1 VVDVAKPEGGEPHTF
16 EASGSLE
23 LPTWK
28 VGEDVATRRAY
39 GDALAA
45 LGAARGDVVALDG
58 EVSNSTYAEIFR
70 DAHPD
75 RYFEMYIAEQQMV
88 AAAVG
93 LQVRKWVPFASTFA
107 AFLSRAYDF
116 IRMAAI
122 SQANIRLCGS
132 HAGVSIGEDGP
143 SQMALED
150 LAMFRALPGATV
162 LYPADG
168 NSTVKLVTAMCDLDG
183 ISYLRSTREATP
195 ALYGPDE
202 EFPVGGSKML
212 TRSDHDDVTLVGA
225 GVSLVQALAA
235 HDILGAEGIHARVID
250 AYSVKPIDAH
260 VLHEALAETGTIVVV
275 EDHHVEGG
283 LGDAVLSA
291 LAASGPMHGR
301 VVKLGVTGLPGSGT
315 PDELRAW
322 AGIDAASI
330 ADAARKAVAG

>member
-1 VVDVAKPEGGEPHTF
+1 LFGK
-16 EASGSLE
+16 
-23 LPTWK
+23 
-28 VGEDVATRRAY
+28 R
-39 GDALAA
+39 
-45 LGAARGDVVALDG
+45 
-58 EVSNSTYAEIFR
+58 
-70 DAHPD
+70 
-75 RYFEMYIAEQQMV
+75 
-88 AAAVG
+88 
-93 LQVRKWVPFASTFA
+93 
-107 AFLSRAYDF
+107 
-116 IRMAAI
+116 
-122 SQANIRLCGS
+122 
-132 HAGVSIGEDGP
+132 
-143 SQMALED
+143 
-150 LAMFRALPGATV
+150 
-162 LYPADG
+162 
-168 NSTVKLVTAMCDLDG
+168 TVKLVTAMCDLDG

-225 GVSLVQALAA
+225 GVSLVQALDA
-235 HDILGAEGIHARVID
+235 HDILGAEEIHARVID